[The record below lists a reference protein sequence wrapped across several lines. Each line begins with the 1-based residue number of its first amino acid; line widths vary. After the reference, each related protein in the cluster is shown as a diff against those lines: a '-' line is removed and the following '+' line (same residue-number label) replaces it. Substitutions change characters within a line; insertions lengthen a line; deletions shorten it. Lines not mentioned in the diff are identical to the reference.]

1 MNVGING
8 IGRIGRHLLKLFAE
22 DEDINIKA
30 INDINPDVKNW
41 IYTAQYDSI
50 YGKNDLPLK
59 IEKGKIKK
67 LLNEN
72 HGG

>member
-8 IGRIGRHLLKLFAE
+8 IGRIGSHLLRLFAE

-59 IEKGKIKK
+59 IE
-67 LLNEN
+67 
-72 HGG
+72 